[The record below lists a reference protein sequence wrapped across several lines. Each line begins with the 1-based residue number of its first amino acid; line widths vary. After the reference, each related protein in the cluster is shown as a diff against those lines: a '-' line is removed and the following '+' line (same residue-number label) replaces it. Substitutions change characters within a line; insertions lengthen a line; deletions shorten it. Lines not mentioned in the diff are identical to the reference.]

1 MVERHADLI
10 MQWVGMEQATNFE
23 FTNFEFTNF
32 DSPLISLMGQGSFH
46 LSVFKNK
53 FTNDAR
59 YLKKWHELQKIT
71 HLILSKTFIFQ
82 SYTRLLQSSM
92 EFHEIQVCRE
102 IQNGNV
108 RKVTTINLCI
118 ELFHKLTDLISLLLI
133 RIVGMRWKA
142 SE

>member
-46 LSVFKNK
+46 LSFFKNK

-59 YLKKWHELQKIT
+59 YLKNWNELQKIT

-82 SYTRLLQSSM
+82 SYKSLLK
-92 EFHEIQVCRE
+92 I
-102 IQNGNV
+102 NG
-108 RKVTTINLCI
+108 
-118 ELFHKLTDLISLLLI
+118 ISLNSSLPRNSKTATSGKL
-133 RIVGMRWKA
+133 RQ
-142 SE
+142 